1 MAKEK
6 KRSAGGMGFGI
17 NLTGPGTVFTI
28 AFIGIALGMGILM
41 SRGVTPRSTLSG
53 LNDKNTYQIDTNQTE
68 PQKSN
73 LQLRTLKMK
82 VVIPP
87 TFDCGDDA
95 IKGSPEPYILWAI
108 NPDPGTPV
116 VKGGAIKVFYQDE
129 WPITL
134 GAGNV
139 SPSTSSKDHVVN
151 PNVGDET
158 QKDANN
164 FPWYPALFLSDIT
177 SDPNNKSGDAQ
188 NGGTPH
194 KPDEVYGAWKPLGAA
209 AVMPNPNDL
218 DLGPGADPYP
228 PNSNVKFANSARRQE
243 PFFGAEIIWKVDSL
257 GLETGHAYRAQFIL
271 HDGDQV
277 GDISEGCT
285 TIQL

>member
-6 KRSAGGMGFGI
+6 RKGAGMGFGV
-17 NLTGPGTVFTI
+17 NLTGPGTVFTL
-28 AFIGIALGMGILM
+28 AFIGIAVGMGILM

-53 LNDKNTYQIDTNQTE
+53 LNDKNTYKVDKDQVD
-68 PQKSN
+68 PKRPG
-73 LQLRTLKMK
+73 LQLKTLKMK

-95 IKGSPEPYILWAI
+95 TKGSPEPYILWAI

-129 WPITL
+129 HPITL
-134 GAGNV
+134 GAGSV
-139 SPSTSSKDHVVN
+139 SPSTSSRDHVVN

-158 QKDANN
+158 QKDANG

-177 SDPNNKSGDAQ
+177 SDPGNKSGDAQ
-188 NGGTPH
+188 NGGKPH
-194 KPDEVYGAWKPLGAA
+194 KPGEVYGAWKALGPSIS
-209 AVMPNPNDL
+209 MPIPNDL

-228 PNSNVKFANSARRQE
+228 ASSNVKFANSQRYPE
-243 PFFGAEIIWKVDSL
+243 TNYGAEIIWKVDDL
-257 GLETGHAYRAQFIL
+257 GLEAGHAYRAQFIL
-271 HDGDQV
+271 HDGDQI